1 MPSIFNNG
9 LPGNLVADN
18 LEGIIIN
25 VFIGLFYKFLQY
37 KQRQNCTIKFVSNF
51 LFIVLYVQN
60 NFYKMDSFE
69 INKIIAAVLI
79 VALLLIGIGKLSDI
93 IFHVEKPKTPGYAV
107 EVEQAV
113 ATNKETSS
121 VTTDEKIDIVA
132 LMAMGD
138 LATGEKVF
146 KKCSACHSIVKGG
159 KNNIGPALYNVVG
172 RKVGVVTDYKYSKA
186 LTEYGKEWTFE
197 ELNGYLIRPAKW
209 IKGTKMA
216 FAGLR
221 KEKDR
226 ASVILYL
233 NKNSDNPLPLP

>member
-1 MPSIFNNG
+1 
-9 LPGNLVADN
+9 
-18 LEGIIIN
+18 
-25 VFIGLFYKFLQY
+25 
-37 KQRQNCTIKFVSNF
+37 
-51 LFIVLYVQN
+51 
-60 NFYKMDSFE
+60 MDSFE
-69 INKIIAAVLI
+69 INKIVAAILM
-79 VALLLIGIGKLSDI
+79 VALLIIGIGKLSDV
-93 IFHVEKPKTPGYAV
+93 IFYVEKPKKPGYSV
-107 EVEQAV
+107 EVEQVVTAS
-113 ATNKETSS
+113 AQTSS
-121 VTTDEKIDIVA
+121 ETAEKKIDIAA

-146 KKCSACHSIVKGG
+146 KKCAACHSIIKGG

-172 RKVGVVTDYKYSKA
+172 RKIGAVSDYKYSKA
-186 LTEYGKEWTFE
+186 LSEYGKNWTFE
-197 ELNGYLIRPAKW
+197 ELNGYLIKPAKW